1 MFVTVDKNQQFK
13 SFISQTASIRLEYLS
28 SNAEE
33 WFVSHF
39 KIVDHYIL
47 PQTMFWTVWWLLN
60 HIEASIAL
68 CSFQLEMKDQMST
81 VNESSWVS

>member
-47 PQTMFWTVWWLLN
+47 PQTMF
-60 HIEASIAL
+60 
-68 CSFQLEMKDQMST
+68 
-81 VNESSWVS
+81 